1 MEKRELIELQLSEV
15 EMLQSMFPN
24 EEFCMDDLSVISE
37 ARNIVECDDHD
48 DDHELEVEGL
58 LAEFRQITFTIK
70 IKIEE
75 PQCDLQVIC
84 LLPERYPQDVPEV
97 LVRSETPLFSRQQ
110 QKRLNDDVAEHIL
123 SLDRGELCIGE
134 AIQWI
139 RENTYKYVEPPS
151 PSKDKSV
158 SNKNMSKKTK
168 EDDTF
173 TRLWIHSHH
182 IYSKFKRRDI
192 LDWGTEL
199 PVTGFCLP
207 GKPGIICIEG
217 EKSFA
222 EEFWNRLRRMNWKKI
237 SCKHREDVPLCDG
250 KGQSTSTSDLRRF
263 SGFEEKEFA
272 VSSGRDYHMDLGM
285 FFKFL
290 EEHNCG
296 SVFKILLGVDG
307 KVSSKAD

>member
-24 EEFCMDDLSVISE
+24 EEFCVDDPSVISE
-37 ARNIVECDDHD
+37 ARSIVSDQGYSHD
-48 DDHELEVEGL
+48 STATALEGY
-58 LAEFRQITFTIK
+58 RQITFTIK
-70 IKIEE
+70 IKVEE
-75 PQCDLQVIC
+75 PECDLHVIC
-84 LLPERYPQDVPEV
+84 LLPEMYPQDVPEV
-97 LVRSETPLFSRQQ
+97 LVRSDAPLFTRQQ

-151 PSKDKSV
+151 PSKDKSL
-158 SNKNMSKKTK
+158 SNLSKKTK
-168 EDDTF
+168 HDDTF

-192 LDWGTEL
+192 LDWGAEL

-217 EKSFA
+217 EKSSA

-237 SCKHREDVPLCDG
+237 SCKHREDFPFCDG
-250 KGQSTSTSDLRRF
+250 KDACDFNLRCWT
-263 SGFEEKEFA
+263 
-272 VSSGRDYHMDLGM
+272 RD
-285 FFKFL
+285 
-290 EEHNCG
+290 
-296 SVFKILLGVDG
+296 S
-307 KVSSKAD
+307 